1 MHKTN
6 TVRPGLILALA
17 GTTAMLVGLTTSVA
31 SERTLNQSLQITAGT
46 GQDSARTQ
54 TRIAQLADE
63 TQELLGEFRVTLQQ
77 LDRLRL
83 YNAHLQRLVTDQEH
97 EKTDINRQ
105 LTDFEVVEKE
115 IVPLMQDM
123 IDSLDGFYRAD
134 VPFLP
139 GERGDRIEKLRNN
152 MDRSDMT
159 ISEKYRQIMSA
170 YQIETDYGRT
180 MEAYD
185 GRLDVDN
192 SGTPREVSFLRVGR
206 VLLAYQTTD
215 REHTGYWSKTSR
227 EWQALPG
234 SYRRSIT
241 DGLRIARKQS
251 APSLLRLPIPG
262 PEAAQ

>member
-1 MHKTN
+1 MHHFN
-6 TVRPGLILALA
+6 RVRPALIIALTATVFGL
-17 GTTAMLVGLTTSVA
+17 SVSMA
-31 SERTLNQSLQITAGT
+31 SEQTLNQSLQVQRQTS
-46 GQDSARTQ
+46 QDSARTQ
-54 TRIAQLADE
+54 TRIVQLADQ

-77 LDRLRL
+77 IDRLRL
-83 YNAHLQRLVTDQEH
+83 YNAHLQRLVNDQEK
-97 EKTDINRQ
+97 EKADINRQ

-123 IDSLDGFYRAD
+123 IETLERFLQAD

-139 GERGDRIEKLRNN
+139 DERGDRIQRLGEN

-180 MEAYD
+180 METYE

-192 SGTPREVSFLRVGR
+192 SGVQREVDFLRIGR
-206 VLLAYQTTD
+206 ILLAYQTLD
-215 REHTGYWSKTSR
+215 REYTGFWNKITGR
-227 EWQALPG
+227 WEELPNE
-234 SYRRSIT
+234 YRRHIT
-241 DGLRIARKQS
+241 EGLRIARKQA
-251 APSLLRLPIPG
+251 APNLLKLPVSS

>member
-1 MHKTN
+1 MHYLKR
-6 TVRPGLILALA
+6 VRPALITALA
-17 GTTAMLVGLTTSVA
+17 ATMFGLSVSVA
-31 SERTLNQSLQITAGT
+31 SEQTLNRSLQVQSQTS
-46 GQDSARTQ
+46 QDSVRTQ
-54 TRIAQLADE
+54 IRIGQLADQ
-63 TQELLGEFRVTLQQ
+63 TQELLGEYRVTLQQ

-83 YNAHLQRLVTDQEH
+83 YNAHLQRLVNDQER
-97 EKTDINRQ
+97 EKADIHRQ

-123 IDSLDGFYRAD
+123 IETIDRFVQAD

-139 GERGDRIEKLRNN
+139 DERGDRLQHLRDN

-180 MEAYD
+180 METYE

-192 SGTPREVSFLRVGR
+192 SGVQREVDFLRIGR
-206 VLLAYQTTD
+206 ILLAYQTLD
-215 REHTGYWSKTSR
+215 REYTGFWNKITGHW
-227 EWQALPG
+227 EELPNE
-234 SYRRSIT
+234 YRRHIT
-241 DGLRIARKQS
+241 EGLRIARKQA
-251 APSLLRLPIPG
+251 APNLLKLPVSS